1 MSSQPTRARLSAED
15 WITGGLQLLAD
26 EGLAGVKVDAL
37 AGRLGVTKGSFYWH
51 FESLPAFL
59 VAMVDYYCAWR
70 EAGIQAFPDA
80 APPDPL
86 KRLAFLM
93 EEISDPATWNLE
105 RAIRAWA
112 YSNPRLQRHVA
123 AADVWGF
130 GEVRSCFEALGF
142 TGVDAEIRAKTLY
155 YAGIGFLHTG
165 SLGAPERAAH
175 RTGLLKVLT
184 RT

>member
-1 MSSQPTRARLSAED
+1 MSPQPTRSRLSAED
-15 WITGGLQLLAD
+15 WLTGGLQLLAD

-51 FESLPAFL
+51 FETLPAFL

-70 EAGIQAFPDA
+70 EAGIQSFPDT
-80 APPDPL
+80 APADPRE
-86 KRLAFLM
+86 RLAFLM
-93 EEISDPATWNLE
+93 QEISDPATWNLE

-112 YSNPRLQRHVA
+112 YSNPRLQEHVA

-130 GEVRSCFEALGF
+130 GEVRSCFEELGF

-165 SLGAPERAAH
+165 SLGAPERSQH
-175 RTGLLKVLT
+175 RRGLLALLT
-184 RT
+184 G